1 MPSTIMAKLRAIYEK
16 MSAADAA
23 AQQSEWK
30 QTEEALIAAAGRIG
44 EALREIAKKRGNP
57 G

>member
-1 MPSTIMAKLRAIYEK
+1 MPSTIKAKLRAIFEK
-16 MSAADAA
+16 MSAAEAA
-23 AQQSEWK
+23 AQQGEWK

-44 EALREIAKKRGNP
+44 EALREISRKRGSP